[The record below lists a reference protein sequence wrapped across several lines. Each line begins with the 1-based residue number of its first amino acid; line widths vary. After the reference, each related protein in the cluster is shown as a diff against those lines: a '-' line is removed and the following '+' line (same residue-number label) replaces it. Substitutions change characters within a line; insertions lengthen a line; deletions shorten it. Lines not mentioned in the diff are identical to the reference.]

1 MAWKIDLGDALYD
14 FDPCYGCPEAFT
26 VPATRIE
33 PAFETCPHNRLNDIP
48 CAWDSRV
55 GKVNAFIERAN
66 AELAEILR

>member
-26 VPATRIE
+26 VPATRID
-33 PAFETCPHNRLNDIP
+33 PPFETCPHNHLNDIP
-48 CAWDSRV
+48 CAWDRRV

>member
-1 MAWKIDLGDALYD
+1 MAWKIDLNNALYD

-26 VPATRIE
+26 VPATRID
-33 PAFETCPHNRLNDIP
+33 PAFETCPHNHLDNIP

-55 GKVNAFIERAN
+55 SKVNAFIDRAN